1 MKQFIAN
8 HTKQLSTLDRWGGH
22 RPIVIPPGLTP
33 AAAFFYTID
42 KSIEFFREST
52 VKGIDY
58 SLQYKSI
65 REGSV
70 RKKPYWIFSIGKKS
84 VFLSIMDFTTPLRFV
99 VGYFDNSKVGNKI
112 EDIGYDVVNSAREI
126 DLETS
131 NGDIKLINVDWF
143 LDTLVRAAQN

>member
-22 RPIVIPPGLTP
+22 RPIVISPGLTP

-42 KSIEFFREST
+42 KTIEFFRESN
-52 VKGIDY
+52 VKGIAY

-65 REGSV
+65 KEGSV
-70 RKKPYWIFSIGKKS
+70 RKKPYWVFSIGKKS

-126 DLETS
+126 DLETN

-143 LDTLVRAAQN
+143 LDTIVRAAQN